1 MDREN
6 ACSSIDLNPS
16 DPYFQHLSFFKFF
29 AQTSQGFFFQN
40 SAKYQISTTMS
51 APKIYFG
58 AGLFMRDQ
66 GYNSAEDI
74 KPWLAPLLES
84 KDMICGIDSAVVYG
98 ESEEWLGHLGMGTQ
112 YGFSIDTKL
121 TGGGHST

>member
-1 MDREN
+1 
-6 ACSSIDLNPS
+6 
-16 DPYFQHLSFFKFF
+16 
-29 AQTSQGFFFQN
+29 
-40 SAKYQISTTMS
+40 MS

-121 TGGGHST
+121 TGGGHSTLLSTKENVIAQANESLTKLGIKQVSTV